1 MDPILIVEDQ
11 AAIADLIA
19 LTLEHAGWPCHV
31 VCDGRAAADCIET
44 GRWSLILLDIMLPGF
59 DGYELKQYIADET
72 PVIFLTARI
81 AVADRVKGLRMG
93 AQDYICKPFEPEE
106 LAARVEAVLRRTGR
120 GNTVLHAF
128 GVVLDPTA
136 RRVRKNGED
145 VSLTPREYDLL
156 EVFLRNRGVTLYR
169 DALFERIWGEMPE
182 EGSRT
187 LDLHVQ
193 RLRKKLGWHSEI
205 RTLYNIGYLLEE
217 GAP

>member
-1 MDPILIVEDQ
+1 M
-11 AAIADLIA
+11 
-19 LTLEHAGWPCHV
+19 
-31 VCDGRAAADCIET
+31 
-44 GRWSLILLDIMLPGF
+44 
-59 DGYELKQYIADET
+59 
-72 PVIFLTARI
+72 
-81 AVADRVKGLRMG
+81 ADRVKGLRMG

-187 LDLHVQ
+187 LDLRAAAKTINAAISGRGGGKPTMIQ
-193 RLRKKLGWHSEI
+193 GSCTAPAAEI
-205 RTLYNIGYLLEE
+205 EAFFSAYPGK
-217 GAP
+217 

>member
-1 MDPILIVEDQ
+1 MDPILIVEDE

-19 LTLEHAGWPCHV
+19 LTLEHAGWPCRIAR
-31 VCDGRAAADCIET
+31 DGKYAADCIET
-44 GRWSLILLDIMLPGF
+44 GHWSLILLDIMLPGF
-59 DGYELKQYIADET
+59 DGYELKQYIVDET

-106 LAARVEAVLRRTGR
+106 LAARVEGVLRRTGR
-120 GNTVLHAF
+120 GNTELHAF
-128 GVVLDPTA
+128 GVVLDPVA

-145 VSLTPREYDLL
+145 IALTPREYDLL

-169 DALFERIWGEMPE
+169 DALFERIWGELPE

-193 RLRKKLGWHSEI
+193 RLRKKLGWHNEI
-205 RTLYNIGYLLEE
+205 KTLYKIGYLLEE

>member
-1 MDPILIVEDQ
+1 
-11 AAIADLIA
+11 
-19 LTLEHAGWPCHV
+19 
-31 VCDGRAAADCIET
+31 
-44 GRWSLILLDIMLPGF
+44 MLPGF

-106 LAARVEAVLRRTGR
+106 LAARVEGVLRRTGR
-120 GNTVLHAF
+120 GNTELHAF
-128 GVVLDPTA
+128 GVVLDPVA

-145 VSLTPREYDLL
+145 IALTPREYDLL

-169 DALFERIWGEMPE
+169 DALFERIWGELPE
-182 EGSRT
+182 DGSRT

-193 RLRKKLGWHSEI
+193 RLRKKLGWHNEI
-205 RTLYNIGYLLEE
+205 KTLYKIGYLLEE